1 MPWRSRLYLSQS
13 SGLYRQSEMTTI
25 FSVLRLFLRGLGS
38 KALPC
43 EEAQW
48 LNFLKKKRQLVGQI
62 LRSWATRK
70 HSLENHVLEQSMNFP

>member
-48 LNFLKKKRQLVGQI
+48 LNFLKKKAACGTDSQVVGHKEAQPGEP
-62 LRSWATRK
+62 RS
-70 HSLENHVLEQSMNFP
+70 

>member
-13 SGLYRQSEMTTI
+13 SGLCRQSEMTTI

-48 LNFLKKKRQLVGQI
+48 LNFLKKKAACGTDSQVVGHKEAQPGEP
-62 LRSWATRK
+62 RS
-70 HSLENHVLEQSMNFP
+70 